1 MEDCDTYKA
10 ANHPDSKIHLP
21 ALRKIREARRAA
33 VAAALAPHD
42 PDEARAQLEWD
53 EFFDDRLTDAAACA
67 AAEEEA
73 TSSETDSPSDF
84 DDSEAVAAVLAS
96 PELDHGF
103 EVLRPFGVGGAGVS
117 LPRE

>member
-33 VAAALAPHD
+33 VAVALAPQD
-42 PDEARAQLEWD
+42 PDEAQAQLEWD
-53 EFFDDRLTDAAACA
+53 DFFDDRLTDATACA
-67 AAEEEA
+67 AAAEEA
-73 TSSETDSPSDF
+73 ESGEPDSPVDF
-84 DDSEAVAAVLAS
+84 GDSEAVAAVLAS
-96 PELDHGF
+96 PELDHGS
-103 EVLRPFGVGGAGVS
+103 EILRPFGVGGAGIS